1 LHIFEQIT
9 ALASVLYDKDQ
20 VLISHLKNSLSFKPV
35 KNEVKMLK
43 RNLINLKRVYL
54 ENSRKVMKDLKNISL
69 ILKEYKERCRASFV
83 DFLKQLEIDLRKT
96 LKPLVSD
103 DVLLEE
109 VNFKPI
115 CMDPE
120 LLSSYRSDQDAFA
133 DRPGDTTED
142 KLNNHIQ
149 LLVHTLETVAKS
161 LINVAQNTYTA
172 YYELVDPKM
181 LYSDPPSPLAAPL
194 PEYFSYDLGNL
205 SDENRKKKCISL
217 SAVHKEKIIQK
228 FTSLQL
234 SNTQHL
240 LFKSRK
246 FQEKLENLLKNNPK
260 DEQLLAF
267 FEEEGIPVSEREK
280 LVYEVINSIRSEGV
294 HVKLEDMIEEVE
306 KNSPAEAKTFILS
319 HFSRVEAVNSKEFL
333 LETFV
338 EDKRCDDRPQGKKID
353 VPRLNLKK
361 DDSKV
366 LQRRCSTPSK
376 HKKDLKQGKRTKT
389 PVNKKQKNVKF

>member
-1 LHIFEQIT
+1 
-9 ALASVLYDKDQ
+9 
-20 VLISHLKNSLSFKPV
+20 
-35 KNEVKMLK
+35 MLK

-69 ILKEYKERCRASFV
+69 ILKEYKERCRIGFV

-103 DVLLEE
+103 DVLQEE
-109 VNFKPI
+109 INFKPI
-115 CMDPE
+115 CLDPE
-120 LLSSYRSDQDAFA
+120 LLSSYRSDNDAFLTK
-133 DRPGDTTED
+133 PGDSIED

-149 LLVHTLETVAKS
+149 LLVNTLETVAKS
-161 LINVAQNTYTA
+161 MINITQNTYTA

-205 SDENRKKKCISL
+205 SDENRRKKFTSL
-217 SAVHKEKIIQK
+217 SAYHKEKIIQK

-234 SNTQHL
+234 SNTQNL
-240 LFKSRK
+240 LFKSRN
-246 FQEKLENLLKNNPK
+246 FQEKLEKIIKSNPK
-260 DEQLLAF
+260 DSELLEF

-306 KNSPAEAKTFILS
+306 KSSNCEFNTLVLQHYSRLAGQGKELS
-319 HFSRVEAVNSKEFL
+319 

-338 EDKRCDDRPQGKKID
+338 EETFVDDLPCKAKKVEI
-353 VPRLNLKK
+353 PPLNLKK
-361 DDSKV
+361 EEKTKC
-366 LQRRCSTPSK
+366 LARRSSTPGK
-376 HKKDLKQGKRTKT
+376 HRKDVKNGKRTKT
-389 PVNKKQKNVKF
+389 PISKKQKNPKF